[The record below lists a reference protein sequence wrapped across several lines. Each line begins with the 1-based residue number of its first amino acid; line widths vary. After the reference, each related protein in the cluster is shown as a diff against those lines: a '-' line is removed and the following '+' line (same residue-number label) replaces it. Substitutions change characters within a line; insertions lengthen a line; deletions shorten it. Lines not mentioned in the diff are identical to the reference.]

1 MVQQT
6 AIVTGG
12 CRWHRRCIG
21 TSPRQQGRQ
30 RDACGCRCQGL
41 GQSRGRGSGGNASRI
56 LQIAADVSR
65 AEETE
70 NYVRKTI
77 EAFGQ
82 IDYFA
87 NNAGIEGR
95 QALIEDLSVEDFDRV
110 YAINVRGVFLG
121 LRAVLPQMKKQ
132 GFGSIVNTASLA
144 RDLGSTQTGRV
155 HHVEARRCRPHQGRC
170 GRSSSAWRAVNAVLP
185 GVINTDMMRRIDDA
199 TGDAVLARKSNA
211 AGNPMGRYGEPDEV
225 AAVVEFLFSKE
236 AAFVTSSLYTVDGG
250 AVWQ

>member
-6 AIVTGG
+6 AIVTGAAG
-12 CRWHRRCIG
+12 GIGAALARRLVSKG
-21 TSPRQQGRQ
+21 VNVTLVDV
-30 RDACGCRCQGL
+30 DAKGL
-41 GQSRGRGSGGNASRI
+41 AKVAAEVGGNASRI

-144 RDLGSTQTGRV
+144 AIWGLPKLGAYIMSKHAVAGLTKV
-155 HHVEARRCRPHQGRC
+155 AAVEAAAHGVR
-170 GRSSSAWRAVNAVLP
+170 VNAVLP